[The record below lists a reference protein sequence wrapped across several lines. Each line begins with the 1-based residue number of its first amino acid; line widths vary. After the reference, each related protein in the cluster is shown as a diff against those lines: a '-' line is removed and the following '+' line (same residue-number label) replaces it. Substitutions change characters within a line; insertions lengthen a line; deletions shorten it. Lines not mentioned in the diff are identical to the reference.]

1 MGASSTPKNPCGTI
15 MFRLVLMSLSLP
27 VEDTEEVAAAKA
39 EFAELFAAAE
49 AGDHAA
55 LAPVNSDVQASQIPA
70 TYIEDTAEV
79 AAAKEI
85 FNEAFEEAKSGGL
98 AAKQAPAPVHLVASP
113 TYAANLP
120 LSYQGLSYSPGY
132 SYYSSHP
139 AFHNP
144 TTSYYASAA
153 LPHLSIPAFGLRS
166 LPYNGLPYSGLSPY
180 NGIPSYATYAAL
192 PSLAYNTLVSAE
204 VEEE

>member
-1 MGASSTPKNPCGTI
+1 MGGTI
-15 MFRLVLMSLSLP
+15 MFRLVLMSLFLVHSLP

-79 AAAKEI
+79 AAAKE
-85 FNEAFEEAKSGGL
+85 
-98 AAKQAPAPVHLVASP
+98 APAPVHLVASP

-132 SYYSSHP
+132 SYYSSQHAP

-166 LPYNGLPYSGLSPY
+166 LPYNGLPYSGLPPY

-192 PSLAYNTLVSAE
+192 PSLAYNTLVSA
-204 VEEE
+204 